1 KIAPAL
7 GDYYLAR
14 TGFKSQQTDQP
25 EDPQRPN
32 NLWEPVDEHK
42 DHGAHGAFDDRAKE
56 SSWELWAD
64 MHRRA
69 LLIAGAGVL
78 GLVGA
83 GAILARKVL

>member
-1 KIAPAL
+1 
-7 GDYYLAR
+7 
-14 TGFKSQQTDQP
+14 
-25 EDPQRPN
+25 
-32 NLWEPVDEHK
+32 
-42 DHGAHGAFDDRAKE
+42 
-56 SSWELWAD
+56 LWAD